1 MNDQEPKARGSFL
14 SEMPGHECGV
24 FGMIG
29 KPEAAK
35 HVYLGLYALQ
45 HRGQES
51 AGIAA
56 SDGEQLRWY
65 RDMGRVADVFE
76 EDTLDRLEGEA
87 AIGHVRYSTTGS
99 SSRINAQPICV
110 TYGRGQLAVAHNGDL
125 VNTMELREELEKQG
139 AIFSTTSDSELVVH
153 LVSRSRKEDLGD
165 AIVESLLTIQG
176 AYCFLFLSQRE
187 LIAVRD
193 PKGFRPLCLGRLG
206 DGYVLASETCAFDI
220 SGAEYE
226 RDVEPGEMVIIDS
239 SGLRSR
245 RFAPAEPAFCIF
257 EHVYYSRPDSI
268 VFGHNVHESRLR
280 LGARLAKEHPVE
292 GDVVIP
298 VPDSSNTAALGYAR
312 ESGIPFD
319 FGFIRSHYI
328 GRTFIEPSQQ
338 IRDFGA
344 KIKYNPVR
352 SLLEGKRVVVVDDS
366 IVRGT
371 TSRKIVKMVRN
382 AGAREVHLRIT
393 CPPWRYP
400 CFYGIDT
407 PSRAE
412 LIGSSHTVEEIRKY
426 LQVDSLGYLSEEGLL
441 SAMPK
446 GSGPY
451 CMACF
456 NGRYPVALGKSI
468 RNGKQK
474 VLSLRAALDA

>member
-1 MNDQEPKARGSFL
+1 
-14 SEMPGHECGV
+14 MPRHECGI
-24 FGMIG
+24 FGIHG
-29 KPEAAK
+29 EAEAAK

-51 AGIAA
+51 AGIVA
-56 SDGEQLRWY
+56 SDGERLRWH
-65 RDMGRVADVFE
+65 RAMGRVAEVFDE
-76 EDTLDRLEGEA
+76 RTLDGLEGRA

-99 SSRINAQPICV
+99 SSLANAQPICV
-110 TYGRGQLAVAHNGDL
+110 TYARGQLAVAHNGDL
-125 VNTMELREELEKQG
+125 VNTMELRDQLEREG
-139 AIFSTTSDSELVVH
+139 AIFGTTSDSELVVH
-153 LVSRSRKEDLGD
+153 LISRSRKEKLEE
-165 AIVESLLTIQG
+165 AIIESLLTIRG
-176 AYCFLFLSQRE
+176 AYCFLFLNQKK
-187 LIAVRD
+187 LIAARD
-193 PKGFRPLCLGRLG
+193 PQGFRPLCIGRLG
-206 DGYVLASETCAFDI
+206 ESYVVASETCAFDI
-220 SGAEYE
+220 SGAKYE

-245 RFAPAEPAFCIF
+245 RFARAEPAFCIF

-268 VFGHNVHESRLR
+268 VFGHNVHETRLR
-280 LGARLAKEHPVE
+280 LGAQLAREHPVE
-292 GDVVIP
+292 ADLVTP
-298 VPDSSNTAALGYAR
+298 VPDSSNSAALGYAR

-352 SLLEGKRVVVVDDS
+352 TVLEGKRVAVVDDS

-371 TSRKIVKMVRN
+371 TSRKIIKMIRG

-393 CPPWRYP
+393 CPPWRFP

-407 PSRAE
+407 PTRAE
-412 LIGSSHTVEEIRKY
+412 LIGSSHTIEEIRKY
-426 LQVDSLGYLSEEGLL
+426 LRVDTLGYLSEQGLL
-441 SAMPK
+441 SAMPER
-446 GSGPY
+446 SGPY

-456 NGRYPVALGKSI
+456 TGQYPVPLGKSI
-468 RNGKQK
+468 QNGKQK
-474 VLSLRAALDA
+474 VLPIRVGLDA